1 MRAPHGCAHARA
13 AAPIS
18 AGDALMTDHRDWT
31 GKVGSI
37 WAQEWRRTDRSFSE
51 LTPRLLAAIEAE
63 PFRHAL
69 DIGCGAG
76 ETSCALAEAHLDRSI
91 TGVDIAPDLLHVAL
105 ERGSGLAN
113 LAFVEG
119 DAATTA
125 FDFAPDALV
134 SRHGVMFFADPLA
147 AFAHLHAVA
156 APGARLTFSC
166 FRARAENEWV
176 GATLAALPEPPS
188 APLDPFEPGPFAF
201 GERDRVTAILRD
213 AGWRDIGFAAIDY
226 RMIFGAGADPIADA
240 CDYLT
245 RVGPTATPIAA
256 LDPAARQATLD
267 RLAKRLEAYL
277 VDDRIAMP
285 AAAWIVTARA

>member
-1 MRAPHGCAHARA
+1 MRAPRVSVHARA

-18 AGDALMTDHRDWT
+18 AGDRHVTDHRDWT

-37 WAQEWRRTDRSFSE
+37 WAQEWRRTDRSFIE

-76 ETSCALAEAHLDRSI
+76 ETSCALAKAHPDRSI
-91 TGVDIAPDLLHVAL
+91 TGVDIAPDLLDVAR
-105 ERGSGLAN
+105 ERGSAFAN

-134 SRHGVMFFADPLA
+134 SRHGVMFFADPVA

-156 APGARLTFSC
+156 APSARLTFSC
-166 FRARAENEWV
+166 FRKRAENEWV
-176 GATLAALPEPPS
+176 GATLAALPDPPS
-188 APLDPFEPGPFAF
+188 PPLDPFEPGPFAF
-201 GERDRVTAILRD
+201 GERDRVATILRD
-213 AGWRDIGFAAIDY
+213 AGWRDIAFDAVDY

-256 LDPAARQATLD
+256 LAPSARQATLE
-267 RLAKRLEAYL
+267 RMAQRLETYL
-277 VDDRIAMP
+277 AADRIAMP